1 MVRSRAALT
10 VGLLVVLAAF
20 AYGTEVT
27 SSTTVAGSRTD
38 CGPAISASW
47 LVAGTPD
54 RTSDDTGLAT
64 TAGES
69 RVASACGPVVQRARA
84 GVLATMAAGALLAL
98 VGWSA
103 HREPRVRASLTG
115 AGVAADR

>member
-10 VGLLVVLAAF
+10 AGLLFVLAAF
-20 AYGTEVT
+20 AYGTEIT
-27 SSTTVAGSRTD
+27 SSATVAGARTD

-54 RTSDDTGLAT
+54 TTSDAGRAI
-64 TAGES
+64 TAGE
-69 RVASACGPVVQRARA
+69 RRLAAACGPVVQQARA

-103 HREPRVRASLTG
+103 HREPPERTRAERTPAST
-115 AGVAADR
+115 DR

>member
-10 VGLLVVLAAF
+10 VGLLIVLAAF
-20 AYGTEVT
+20 AYGTEIT
-27 SSTTVAGSRTD
+27 SSTTVEGSRAD
-38 CGPAISASW
+38 CGPTISASW

-54 RTSDDTGLAT
+54 ATSGASLAT
-64 TAGES
+64 TSAE
-69 RVASACGPVVQRARA
+69 RRHAAACGPVVQRGRA

-103 HREPRVRASLTG
+103 HREPRALS
-115 AGVAADR
+115 ADRRAVGRL

>member
-1 MVRSRAALT
+1 MDRSRAALT
-10 VGLLVVLAAF
+10 VGLLIVLAAF
-20 AYGTEVT
+20 AYGTEAGT
-27 SSTTVAGSRTD
+27 ATTVAGSRTD

-54 RTSDDTGLAT
+54 AMSDAGLAT
-64 TAGES
+64 TAGQ
-69 RVASACGPVVQRARA
+69 RRHAAACGPVVQRARA

-103 HREPRVRASLTG
+103 HREPRERTRPTSARVSA
-115 AGVAADR
+115 

>member
-10 VGLLVVLAAF
+10 VGLLIVLAAF
-20 AYGTEVT
+20 AYGTEIT
-27 SSTTVAGSRTD
+27 SSTTVEGSRAD
-38 CGPAISASW
+38 CGPTISASW

-54 RTSDDTGLAT
+54 ATSGASLAT
-64 TAGES
+64 SLRPNAGT
-69 RVASACGPVVQRARA
+69 RQPADPVVQRGRA

-103 HREPRVRASLTG
+103 HREPRALS
-115 AGVAADR
+115 ADRHAVGRL